1 MKFPDINNMIANIEV
16 ALVAICMI
24 RNTMNFIFNM
34 PHTEQ
39 SKSSGKKGER
49 REAFTPNGLSIPHTR
64 QSLLL
69 LISTY
74 IR

>member
-1 MKFPDINNMIANIEV
+1 MKFPDINNMVANIEV

-49 REAFTPNGLSIPHTR
+49 EEAFMGYLSRIQGNPYYY
-64 QSLLL
+64 L
-69 LISTY
+69 
-74 IR
+74 